1 MSKKDIEQ
9 KLALEE
15 ITEMKLDFF
24 LLTSPSIKVN
34 KNTFAIIT
42 YHYIVEWTE
51 TQLDFIKFYSIIN
64 NNFAFVGQ
72 YNFDSKIIKEPSD
85 FVEMK
90 AEKDNII
97 IITKNYLIIEKII
110 INNDGQYS
118 FKNIILKELSE
129 IPFKILNDGKF
140 ASFHNNILKIY
151 HYSTDTRDI
160 NCLLNINYEKALE
173 NLSKKWEKKDD
184 DVSQEISIDESEERG
199 SSLADIIEIKE
210 KKLIIISFSDC
221 KYSFGNDI
229 DYTKCK
235 YLISIIDTN
244 NYKII
249 SNLIDLIEAEKLFY
263 FGNDVLFSFGFRK
276 FFKLNLKFCQKKLM
290 LNENYIESCHHYYHY
305 NIIPFLK
312 ENILVSFGYFRYG
325 YYHNREEY
333 KHCCIFDM
341 KNNKLNELD
350 ISCIHYSNYD
360 VSYFPLKI
368 DDDKILFVFEDSA
381 KLFKFNANN
390 LNLKNSQKEEYKR
403 SDPKLHGIFEI
414 FGNIFKNFKEEN
426 EKKKIST
433 KNRIKNKSRS
443 RSRNRRKEKYKTKSL
458 QKKKYKNKKLKK

>member
-140 ASFHNNILKIY
+140 VSFHNNILKIY

-160 NCLLNINYEKALE
+160 KCVLDINYEKALE

-244 NYKII
+244 DYKII

-390 LNLKNSQKEEYKR
+390 LNLKNDQKEENKR
-403 SDPKLHGIFEI
+403 NDPKLHGIFEI